1 MNGKADRGVMEIPNS
16 TSGPAGEVAFRDAYR
31 ANGYF
36 FPLRAVSE
44 HEAAA
49 YRGKL
54 EEHEAATGGPL
65 RREFRQKSHLLFTWL
80 AGLTRKP
87 AILDAVEQL
96 LGPDLLVW
104 QTAFFIKEAHDPGMV
119 TWHQDSTYWGLS
131 EPEVVTAWVAL
142 SPSTPDSGCVR
153 VMPGTHRSD
162 QVSHVESAN
171 PNNLLTRGQEI
182 AVEVDESQAVSML
195 LRPGEMSLHHI
206 RTFHNSEPNRSNDR
220 RIGFAIR
227 YIPTRIR
234 QTSFDGDTATLV
246 RGADRFGHF
255 ELEPAPRSDLAPDA
269 VRYHTD
275 VTSRRSR
282 MYGRA
287 SPAAGKRGGSSAA
300 Q

>member
-16 TSGPAGEVAFRDAYR
+16 TNGPAGEVAFRDAYR

>member
-1 MNGKADRGVMEIPNS
+1 MQIPNS
-16 TSGPAGEVAFRDAYR
+16 SNSSADAVAFRDAYR

-49 YRGKL
+49 YRRML
-54 EEHEAATGGPL
+54 EQHEAATGGPL
-65 RREFRQKSHLLFTWL
+65 RREYRQKSHLLFTWL
-80 AGLTRKP
+80 AELTRKP

-142 SPSTPDSGCVR
+142 SPSTSESGCVR
-153 VMPGTHRSD
+153 VIPGTHRSD

-182 AVEVDESQAVSML
+182 AVDVDESQAVSML

-234 QTSFDGDTATLV
+234 QTSFDADTATLV
-246 RGADRFGHF
+246 RGTDRFGHF
-255 ELEPAPRSDLAPDA
+255 ELEPAPRTDLAPDA
-269 VRYHTD
+269 VRYHAD

-282 MYGRA
+282 MYGRTSRA
-287 SPAAGKRGGSSAA
+287 ANEPGGPPPAAE
-300 Q
+300 

>member
-16 TSGPAGEVAFRDAYR
+16 TNGPAGEVAFRDAYR

-171 PNNLLTRGQEI
+171 PDNLLTRGQEI

-255 ELEPAPRSDLAPDA
+255 ELEPAPRSDLAADA

>member
-16 TSGPAGEVAFRDAYR
+16 TNWPSGEVAFRDAYR

-282 MYGRA
+282 MYGHA
-287 SPAAGKRGGSSAA
+287 SPAAGERGGPSAA

>member
-1 MNGKADRGVMEIPNS
+1 
-16 TSGPAGEVAFRDAYR
+16 
-31 ANGYF
+31 
-36 FPLRAVSE
+36 
-44 HEAAA
+44 
-49 YRGKL
+49 
-54 EEHEAATGGPL
+54 L

>member
-1 MNGKADRGVMEIPNS
+1 VVGFQKSGN
-16 TSGPAGEVAFRDAYR
+16 GPANGFDFCAGYR

-36 FPLRAVSE
+36 YPLRAVSE
-44 HEAAA
+44 HEAAR
-49 YRGKL
+49 YRAKL
-54 EEHEAATGGPL
+54 EQHEAATGGPL

-80 AGLTRKP
+80 AELTRKP
-87 AILDAVEQL
+87 SILDAVEQL

-104 QTAFFIKEAHDPGMV
+104 QTAFFIKEAHDPSLV

-142 SPSTPDSGCVR
+142 SPSTPESGCVR
-153 VMPGTHRSD
+153 VIPGTHRLD
-162 QVSHVESAN
+162 QVSHVESAD

-182 AVEVDESQAVSML
+182 AVDVDESQAISMP

-234 QTSFDGDTATLV
+234 QTSFDKDSATLA
-246 RGADRFGHF
+246 RGIDRFGHF
-255 ELEPAPRSDLAPDA
+255 
-269 VRYHTD
+269 
-275 VTSRRSR
+275 
-282 MYGRA
+282 
-287 SPAAGKRGGSSAA
+287 
-300 Q
+300 

>member
-1 MNGKADRGVMEIPNS
+1 MGIVERYA
-16 TSGPAGEVAFRDAYR
+16 RD
-31 ANGYF
+31 GF
-36 FPLRAVSE
+36 VFPLNGLG
-44 HEAAA
+44 HEDAAA
-49 YRGKL
+49 LMRRVQEL
-54 EEHEAATGGPL
+54 ESLKPGW
-65 RREFRQKSHLLFTWL
+65 LFAKKTKKPYLVLEWL
-80 AGLTRKP
+80 NRLIRDGR
-87 AILDAVEQL
+87 ILDEVERII
-96 LGPDLLVW
+96 GPNILCW
-104 QTAFFIKEAHDPGMV
+104 AGSFFAKRARDPGMV

-131 EPEVVTAWVAL
+131 SPDVVTAWVAL

-246 RGADRFGHF
+246 R
-255 ELEPAPRSDLAPDA
+255 
-269 VRYHTD
+269 
-275 VTSRRSR
+275 
-282 MYGRA
+282 
-287 SPAAGKRGGSSAA
+287 
-300 Q
+300 